1 MFWLTRIRSHSMAPA
16 LPDGRLAL
24 TRRLWRRTPVRRG
37 DVVVVQS
44 RELGQA
50 VVKRVIGLPGE
61 TVRIEAGRVS
71 IDGRALAEP
80 YAAPSVFSDRYRVP
94 PGHYFLLGDHR
105 DKSSDSRSWR
115 EPYIERA
122 ALIGKLVGRGVS
134 YPVPSGTPVPMITE
148 LPSARC

>member
-1 MFWLTRIRSHSMAPA
+1 MPIR
-16 LPDGRLAL
+16 
-24 TRRLWRRTPVRRG
+24 
-37 DVVVVQS
+37 
-44 RELGQA
+44 
-50 VVKRVIGLPGE
+50 K
-61 TVRIEAGRVS
+61 VS